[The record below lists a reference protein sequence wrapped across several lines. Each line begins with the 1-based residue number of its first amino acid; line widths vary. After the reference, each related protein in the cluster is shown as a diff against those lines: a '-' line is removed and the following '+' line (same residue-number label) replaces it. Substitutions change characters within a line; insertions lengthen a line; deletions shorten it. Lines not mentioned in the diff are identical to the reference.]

1 MSVWVRW
8 MRCWEVVEAML
19 DGDRSGHWPG
29 YKVKDQIARQ
39 LVSHT
44 WYIFGKFGTSG
55 LCSTLNVKL
64 TICKS
69 LLPVVVEIFLGLVRT
84 S

>member
-1 MSVWVRW
+1 MQCLIKIYRAIGLGKKG
-8 MRCWEVVEAML
+8 RLNRTAKKRKEC
-19 DGDRSGHWPG
+19 
-29 YKVKDQIARQ
+29 
-39 LVSHT
+39 T
-44 WYIFGKFGTSG
+44 WYIFGNFGTSG